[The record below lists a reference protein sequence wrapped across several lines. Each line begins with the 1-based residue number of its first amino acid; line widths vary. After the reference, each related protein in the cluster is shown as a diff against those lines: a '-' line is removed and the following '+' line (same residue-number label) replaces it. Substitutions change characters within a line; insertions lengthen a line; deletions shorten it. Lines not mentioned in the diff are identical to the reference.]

1 MLHVFR
7 VKIGV
12 ILFKCQR
19 DVEIYGPCITYV
31 MEVLNR
37 YLKIIHVSA

>member
-19 DVEIYGPCITYV
+19 DVETLRMCHGRP
-31 MEVLNR
+31 
-37 YLKIIHVSA
+37 K

>member
-12 ILFKCQR
+12 ILYKCQR
-19 DVEIYGPCITYV
+19 DVGKLRMCHGRP
-31 MEVLNR
+31 
-37 YLKIIHVSA
+37 K